1 MDSRQLDATMI
12 WALVLSL
19 LCLSG
24 VLHHAVSGV
33 AWGLGKVRRY
43 RLRRRNLGVVRRIQ
57 ALQGIMESGADR
69 K

>member
-24 VLHHAVSGV
+24 VIHHGVSGV
-33 AWGLGKVRRY
+33 VWGLGKIRRY
-43 RLRRRNLGVVRRIQ
+43 RLRRRNLDVVRRIQ
-57 ALQGIMESGADR
+57 VLQGIMESGADR